1 MASKKLLEKLND
13 AIGRELQ
20 VSVQYLWQHVT
31 VRGINAE
38 SVGGVFKRSG
48 ITEMKHAEAIAERLD
63 YLGGTPT
70 TKPAPIEVGKSLK
83 DMLKLDK
90 EAEEDAIELYKEI
103 ISLADKE
110 GDIVTKKLFE
120 GILADEEGHHNTFST
135 LLEE

>member
-31 VRGINAE
+31 VRGIHAE
-38 SVGGVFKRSG
+38 SVGGVFKSTG

-63 YLGGTPT
+63 YLGGVPT
-70 TKPAPIEVGKSLK
+70 TKPAPIVVGKGVK

-90 EAEEDAIELYKEI
+90 KAEEDAIKLYKEI
-103 ISLADKE
+103 ISLATKE

-120 GILADEEGHHNTFST
+120 GILSDEEEHHNIFST
-135 LLEE
+135 LLEG